1 MSNLC
6 NKFVVFQIR
15 PADSCKPFLANGTS
29 YRNTFILSHFGD
41 GDDTYGGCPG
51 AFDERIVPSAKRLRE
66 EITNCVPCGVRKQ
79 PPRWSQESATLTASR
94 PRGEAQAVCARITL
108 NPLFA
113 TIVSW
118 Q

>member
-1 MSNLC
+1 MTLMEVVPALLMSE
-6 NKFVVFQIR
+6 
-15 PADSCKPFLANGTS
+15 SFLL
-29 YRNTFILSHFGD
+29 RKDFG
-41 GDDTYGGCPG
+41 
-51 AFDERIVPSAKRLRE
+51 RRS
-66 EITNCVPCGVRKQ
+66 
-79 PPRWSQESATLTASR
+79 ASR